1 MVHSGTPVVAIPQ
14 ESRVALPTL
23 MTVSDSCQP
32 LTIRIIMVR
41 FRTKKALLKI

>member
-23 MTVSDSCQP
+23 MTVRDRCE
-32 LTIRIIMVR
+32 TIHS
-41 FRTKKALLKI
+41 